1 MSKETK
7 RRPTPPSG
15 KPTPTVVS
23 DAVEAFGKRLHNLL
37 VEKGMSQSDLARLV
51 FAETRT
57 DNRGYGVVVGKDRIS
72 SYIRGKTTPSPQTL
86 KKIADALRTT
96 PEELAPDLAAE
107 SIANANPEILI
118 STLAG
123 HHNMALLKI
132 NKLVPMKVAI
142 QITNLIAEWED
153 QKKQEK

>member
-1 MSKETK
+1 MSRQIK
-7 RRPTPPSG
+7 RRAPSG
-15 KPTPTVVS
+15 VKASPPVVS

-37 VEKGMSQSDLARLV
+37 IDRGMSQSDLARLV
-51 FAETRT
+51 FGETRP
-57 DNRGYGVVVGKDRIS
+57 DNRGYEVVVGKDRIS
-72 SYIRGKTTPSPQTL
+72 SYIRGKTTPTPGTL
-86 KKIADALRTT
+86 KKIADALKMT

-107 SIANANPEILI
+107 SVANANPEILI